1 MSSPNQYESGLALN
15 GLACFVT
22 PDIARDLA
30 NDVLTIV
37 SIIISDNYMY
47 MYNVYNIF
55 CFFTCICTCICTFQI
70 IHVD

>member
-37 SIIISDNYMY
+37 SIIITDNYMY
-47 MYNVYNIF
+47 MHMYVHVQ
-55 CFFTCICTCICTFQI
+55 CTCI
-70 IHVD
+70 

>member
-37 SIIISDNYMY
+37 SIIITVIIFSTDNYVHVY
-47 MYNVYNIF
+47 MF
-55 CFFTCICTCICTFQI
+55 L
-70 IHVD
+70 